1 MASSKRSGNNAG
13 LLSFQKDLGKLIKHN
28 EAMLKNLRSHLK
40 EKSVAGSLEQ
50 SKA

>member
-1 MASSKRSGNNAG
+1 MTSSKRSGNNVRM
-13 LLSFQKDLGKLIKHN
+13 LSFQKGLEELITHN
-28 EAMLKNLRSHLK
+28 ERILQNLRSHLK